1 LKLEQPQVI
10 HKSFSIIDIT
20 EKAVV
25 NDMSTEEQYIDIKGY
40 ASKMYMADGSY
51 VIDADQEN
59 IDTFGID
66 LKRLRNGILPLLFNH
81 DQKKAVGKI
90 LSATY
95 DKDGLLITARLHKLP
110 DDSMTNYVYQ
120 AVKAGIISSFS
131 IGILVKDFEIVNQD
145 DEEYLQLS
153 RSEAIEISL
162 VSVPS
167 NPEATFQIT
176 SLKGFSISKSVLKAE
191 NSDACNSIECA
202 FKALKGE
209 EMITK
214 NIEKETVI
222 GVTPDAMDKLEE
234 IMSPVEEVVVIVDD
248 VPQVGD
254 VVEEDTQGVDKTN
267 DKPSEVVQEDPVV
280 VEEVNVLEA
289 SLETISNLDI
299 SNFDFD
305 QLEQIYEVLASMTE
319 KIEEQLAPE
328 VIALAQEALQ
338 NQTITAP
345 AV

>member
-1 LKLEQPQVI
+1 MKLEQPQII
-10 HKSFSIIDIT
+10 HKSFSIFEVV
-20 EKAVV
+20 EKAIT
-25 NDMSTEEQYIDIKGY
+25 NDTTNTEEQYIDIKGY

-66 LKRLRNGILPLLFNH
+66 LKRLKNGILPLLFNH

-95 DKDGLLITARLHKLP
+95 DKSGLLITARLYKLP

-131 IGILVKDFEIVNQD
+131 IGILVKDFEIINQD
-145 DEEYLQLS
+145 TEDYLQLS

-176 SLKGFSISKSVLKAE
+176 NLKGFSISKSVLKVE
-191 NSDACNSIECA
+191 NPEVCNSIECA
-202 FKALKGE
+202 FKVLKGV

-214 NIEKETVI
+214 NAEKETVV
-222 GVTPDAMDKLEE
+222 GVTPDALSKLDE
-234 IMSPVEEVVVIVDD
+234 IMTPVEEVAKVEDK
-248 VPQVGD
+248 PQIGD
-254 VVEEDTQGVDKTN
+254 IVEEETTVVDPPNDT
-267 DKPSEVVQEDPVV
+267 PSEVVQEDLVA
-280 VEEVNVLEA
+280 EKANTLEA
-289 SLETISNLDI
+289 SLATISTLDI
-299 SNFDFD
+299 SSFDFD

-328 VIALAQEALQ
+328 VIMLAQEALQ
-338 NQTITAP
+338 NQTITAS